1 MIYKNGGKIISKYR
15 QLFLIVSLLFITI
28 LVINAVSAS
37 QIEDDSI
44 ETVDLDNAPLNID
57 GDALETDDSGND
69 PIINDDNLERP
80 DSSDESDSLNEMEDE
95 NLKNNIDAN
104 VETANDYEQAGP
116 VKSKIIVQ
124 NASVVKERNL
134 VLQLLDSNNKSIA
147 NKKISITFN
156 KKTYTNTT
164 DKNGRISIKI
174 SLNTGN
180 YTVNLKFAGDE
191 NYTETSRNFTMKV
204 YKLKTHFVIPN
215 TSVIRGR
222 YFYAYLKDQNNKS
235 VSGENV
241 TINFRNKDYVKK
253 TDKNGMVKLLINS
266 NIGKYDAKYTFKGSD
281 SYLKTTEKLTVK
293 SYNATTKITFNSL
306 SIIRG
311 ESLHINLKYNTNK
324 LLGNR
329 KLTIIFNNKKYI
341 RTTNQNGRV
350 NLKITRPVGS
360 YKIQVKYA
368 GGKGFKKSSRSTTIK
383 IHPNYTAIFSSKN
396 KTAHGNAKKIYRYYI
411 KLTDLKGNI
420 LTGENVTL
428 KVKCNNFTSGTGRKI
443 TKKTIVLSSD
453 NIYNKKLDKQRLNSI
468 AKLLRAKGYKVI
480 VYGIGPNY
488 HVNSVKNYKNVC
500 VYHLVGG
507 IDSGMYVDMASN
519 YYQNYLKKNKN
530 QFVLGC
536 FSPTA
541 TNLANKTSLKRAH
554 DDNYSPKSFT
564 GIYFPGKYLHKNV
577 HIDYIYG
584 TTPKD
589 FANNF
594 LKYAKKGKS
603 IGAYNMLPG
612 RYTTYKVTTSKTGYV
627 HIDLPIGNYTVVCN
641 FINKNNGIAADKF
654 TAWVNVIP

>member
-1 MIYKNGGKIISKYR
+1 M
-15 QLFLIVSLLFITI
+15 FITI
-28 LVINAVSAS
+28 LFINAVSAS
-37 QIEDDSI
+37 QIDGNSI
-44 ETVDLDNAPLNID
+44 KTVELDNAPLNID
-57 GDALETDDSGND
+57 ENTIETDDSSND
-69 PIINDDNLERP
+69 PITNEGNLEMP
-80 DSSDESDSLNEMEDE
+80 DSSDESDCLNEMEKE
-95 NLKNNIDAN
+95 NLNENLDAN
-104 VETANDYEQAGP
+104 KETANDNEPAEP

-134 VLQLLDSNNKSIA
+134 VLQLLDKNNKSIA
-147 NKKISITFN
+147 NKKISVTFN

-164 DKNGRISIKI
+164 DKNGRISLKI

-180 YTVNLKFAGDE
+180 YTVIVKFAGDE
-191 NYTETSRNFTMKV
+191 NYTETSRNFTMRV
-204 YKLKTHFVIPN
+204 YKLKTHFVIPK
-215 TSVIRGR
+215 TSVIRGH
-222 YFYAYLKDQNNKS
+222 YFYAYLKDQNNKP
-235 VSGENV
+235 VTGENV

-253 TDKNGMVKLLINS
+253 TDKKGMVRLLINS

-281 SYLKTTEKLTVK
+281 SYLKSTAKLTVK
-293 SYNATTKITFNSL
+293 SYNATTKITFNSKSL
-306 SIIRG
+306 IRG
-311 ESLHINLKYNTNK
+311 DSLHINLKYNTNK

-341 RTTNQNGRV
+341 RTTNKNGRV

-368 GGKGFKKSSRSTTIK
+368 GGKGFKKSSRYTTIK
-383 IHPNYTAIFSSKN
+383 ILPNYTAIFSSKN
-396 KTAHGNAKKIYRYYI
+396 KTAHRNSKKIYRYYI

-428 KVKCNNFTSGTGRKI
+428 KVKINNFTSGTGRKI

-453 NIYNKKLDKQRLNSI
+453 NIYNKNLDKQRLNGI

-500 VYHLVGG
+500 VFHLVGG
-507 IDSGMYVDMASN
+507 IDSGMFVDMASY
-519 YYQNYLKKNKN
+519 YYQNYLKKNNN

-536 FSPTA
+536 FNPTA
-541 TNLANKTSLKRAH
+541 TNLANKSSLKRAH

-564 GIYFPGKYLHKNV
+564 GIDFPGKYLHKKV
-577 HIDYIYG
+577 HIDYVYG

-603 IGAYNMLPG
+603 IGAENMLPG

-627 HIDLPIGNYTVVCN
+627 HIDLTIGNHTVVCN
-641 FINKNNGIAADKF
+641 FINKNKGIAADKF
-654 TAWVNVIP
+654 TAWVNVIK